1 MAPGAAPLSA
11 PVTAL
16 ALAPPPLHLRLGLPS

>member
-16 ALAPPPLHLRLGLPS
+16 ALAPPLHLRLGLPS